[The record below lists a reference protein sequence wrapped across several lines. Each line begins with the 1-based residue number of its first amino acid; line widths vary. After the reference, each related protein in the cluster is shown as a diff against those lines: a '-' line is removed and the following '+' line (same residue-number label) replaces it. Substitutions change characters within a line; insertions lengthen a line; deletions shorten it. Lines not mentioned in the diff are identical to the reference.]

1 MKGYDFFD
9 IYGDSDDFYKSESE
23 RDSLKNNRTDI
34 NYDIGDHLRYI
45 GASILGRGDEFSY
58 ETMKKKVTDAE
69 NERLQKLN
77 QNLRNTILEGDALR
91 GIQRTEADLKL
102 KKGDDVD
109 EHRNKL
115 EREAATTQFIAE
127 KTAQYPNI
135 NFQGVKT
142 QGEALA
148 LIKKHEKE
156 QNDLFG
162 PEAVLER
169 ERRREMEKDRR
180 YYDERADE
188 RRADM
193 RKYELEIL
201 RLQQADKQ
209 KAQDRKDRMFMTLM
223 SGLQNL
229 GQGFTI

>member
-1 MKGYDFFD
+1 MKGIDFLN

-23 RDSLKNNRTDI
+23 RDSLKKNRTDI

-58 ETMKKKVTDAE
+58 ETMKKNVTDAE

-91 GIQRTEADLKL
+91 GTQRTESDLKL
-102 KKGDDVD
+102 KKGDDYD
-109 EHRNKL
+109 EHKNKL
-115 EREAATTQFIAE
+115 EREAATTRFIAE
-127 KTAQYPNI
+127 KVAEYPQVD
-135 NFQGVKT
+135 FKGVKT

-148 LIKKHEKE
+148 KISNYKKE
-156 QNDLFG
+156 QDKLFG
-162 PEAVLER
+162 PKAVLER

-180 YYDERADE
+180 YYDERADI

-193 RKYELEIL
+193 RRYELEIL

-229 GQGFTI
+229 GQSFTI